1 MSQENAYRWTRRAGE
16 LYETISASRFE
27 SCCQFNICAD
37 GSTHGTKDI
46 LISLMYS
53 HAEDVGCVAR
63 IQHMPIGP
71 LLPSEVHDISALAT
85 LAKKSKLSRF
95 AAFRQLQAM
104 SHQLSLLT
112 NGAKTLS
119 SFVRAK
125 ACRPIHSGE
134 HRVVIPVFEFGAND
148 KEVED
153 DHVRQCVSRAF
164 ICQDGGTQLPVL
176 PEEPF
181 WWEKVPI
188 LVAWTR
194 DRLEM
199 RGWRLRY
206 RTTWFMSSLT
216 RSIDQS
222 GTTNWRLGERAGV
235 SFCAHSCTRA
245 MSSA

>member
-16 LYETISASRFE
+16 RGETIIVNSTFVLME
-27 SCCQFNICAD
+27 
-37 GSTHGTKDI
+37 STHGTKDI
-46 LISLMYS
+46 LVSLMYS

-71 LLPSEVHDISALAT
+71 LLPSEVHDISAGNLGKEEPVEQICS
-85 LAKKSKLSRF
+85 L
-95 AAFRQLQAM
+95 LQAM

-112 NGAKTLS
+112 NGAKTLC

-125 ACRPIHSGE
+125 ACRPIQPGE

-148 KEVED
+148 KEVEKKL
-153 DHVRQCVSRAF
+153 RQCVSRAF

-181 WWEKVPI
+181 CCLPGPGI
-188 LVAWTR
+188 
-194 DRLEM
+194 
-199 RGWRLRY
+199 GWMAFALQNHMVHVK
-206 RTTWFMSSLT
+206 FDKIH
-216 RSIDQS
+216 RSIS

-235 SFCAHSCTRA
+235 SFCAHSCTRP

>member
-1 MSQENAYRWTRRAGE
+1 MPTGGQGGQESCMKQSVPRV
-16 LYETISASRFE
+16 LK

-46 LISLMYS
+46 LVSLMYS

-125 ACRPIHSGE
+125 ARRPIQSGE

-148 KEVED
+148 EEVED
-153 DHVRQCVSRAF
+153 DQLRQCVSWAF

-188 LVAWTR
+188 LVACL
-194 DRLEM
+194 DQESVGNAGMAFVLQNHM
-199 RGWRLRY
+199 AHVK
-206 RTTWFMSSLT
+206 FDKIH
-216 RSIDQS
+216 RSIR
-222 GTTNWRLGERAGV
+222 G
-235 SFCAHSCTRA
+235 CARA